1 MAKEQI
7 DEKDKIKIPE
17 ELPLLSLKNSVVF
30 PFLTTPLIVGR
41 KKSLE
46 AVRNASKEHNLI
58 VVAAQK
64 EENKE
69 EVSEEDIYSVGTVCA
84 IKQVS
89 NISENEIKCIV
100 EGISRVKIKNFTQTE
115 PYFRV
120 AVELMK
126 ETPLVEDEETRNL
139 TTTLRMQVEKFI
151 KLGIPLPTAFVVA
164 ATNISD
170 TEIQADLFASYLL
183 SDTKQKQK
191 ILEESN
197 LKKRLKKLTEFLGEE
212 LKRFEVQ
219 SQIRDKVQ
227 KEVGKTQREYYL
239 RQQLKAIKNELGEFD
254 ESVALTKEL
263 EKKLQKKKM
272 PKDVKEKVLKEIQR
286 LETIPSMSPEYSY
299 VRTYIEWMLDV
310 PWSEK
315 TKDVLDLKKAKKIL
329 DSDHYDLEKVKTHIL
344 DYLAVRKLKGETTK
358 GPILCF
364 VGPPGVGKTSLG
376 QSIAKALGRKFIRMS
391 IGGIRDEAEIR
402 GHRRT
407 YVGALPGRI
416 IQGLTQV
423 GTNNPVF
430 MLDEIDKVGMD
441 YRGDPSS
448 ALLEVLDP
456 EQNNSFRD
464 HYLEVPF
471 DLSNVMFITTANIL
485 DTIHPAL
492 RDRMEIIEIPGYS
505 SEEKVHIA
513 KNFLIPKQLKE
524 QGIEKYNIKFDDE
537 AILTII
543 EEYTREAG
551 VRNLER
557 EIANICKKIAR
568 EIVEGKKHPEVVTAD
583 TVRKFLGVPK
593 ILPSEIEDKNTVGVA
608 TGLAYTPVGG
618 DILLIE
624 STYYKGNGNLILTGK
639 LGDVMQESAKA
650 AISYIRSKAKDFGI
664 DEDLFEKSDI
674 HIHVPAGAIP
684 KDGPSAGVAI
694 TTSLVSAF
702 TGIPVLRKV
711 GMTGEITLRG
721 RVLPIGGLKEKLLAA
736 KRAGLEKVVLPEK
749 NRQDLEEV
757 PENILKGLKLEFVE
771 TIDEV
776 LKHALE
782 RSPLKSTEADEKTK
796 KPESKKP
803 VAEQP
808 VTEKTVAEQPVM
820 EQPATEQPSGFDSTI
835 SAE

>member
-1 MAKEQI
+1 MAE
-7 DEKDKIKIPE
+7 EKKHEYGEKSTRTPR

-30 PFLTTPLIVGR
+30 PFLATPLIVGR

-46 AVRNASKEHNLI
+46 AIRIASEEYKII
-58 VVAAQK
+58 VVVAQK

-69 EVSEEDIYSVGTVCA
+69 NVTREDLYDIGTVCA
-84 IKQVS
+84 IKQMA

-100 EGISRVKIKNFTQTE
+100 EGISRIKIKEYTQTE

-120 AVELMK
+120 KTENIKEMPLIEDK
-126 ETPLVEDEETRNL
+126 ETDKLS
-139 TTTLRMQVEKFI
+139 TTIKIQVEKFI
-151 KLGIPLPTAFVVA
+151 HLGIPLPTAFVVA
-164 ATNISD
+164 ATNVSKI
-170 TEIQADLFASYLL
+170 EIQADLFASYLL
-183 SDTKQKQK
+183 TNTGQKQK
-191 ILEESN
+191 ILEEN
-197 LKKRLKKLTEFLGEE
+197 DIKKRLKKLTGFLGEE
-212 LKRFEVQ
+212 LNKFEVQ

-239 RQQLKAIKNELGEFD
+239 RQQLKAIKDELGEFD
-254 ESVALTKEL
+254 ESIALTKDL
-263 EKKLQKKKM
+263 EKKLNKKKL
-272 PKDVKEKVLKEIQR
+272 PEEAKDKVKKEIQR
-286 LETIPSMSPEYSY
+286 LENIPSMSPEHSY
-299 VRTYIEWMLDV
+299 IRTYVEWMLDV

-315 TKDVLDLKKAKKIL
+315 TEDILDLKKAKKIL
-329 DSDHYDLEKVKTHIL
+329 DGDHYDLDKVKTHIL
-344 DYLAVRKLKGETTK
+344 DYLAVRKLKGKTTK

-376 QSIAKALGRKFIRMS
+376 QSIAKSLGRKFIRMS

-416 IQGLTQV
+416 IQGLNQV

-430 MLDEIDKVGMD
+430 MLDEVDKIGAD

-505 SEEKVHIA
+505 SEEKIHIG
-513 KNFLIPKQLKE
+513 KKFLIPKQLKE
-524 QGIEKYNIKFDDE
+524 QGIEKYHTKFEDDSVL
-537 AILTII
+537 AII

-568 EIVEGKKHPEVVTAD
+568 EIVEKKEHPKKINAEK
-583 TVRKFLGVPK
+583 VRKYLGVSK
-593 ILPSEIEDKNTVGVA
+593 ILPSEIEDKNRVGVA

-624 STYYKGNGNLILTGK
+624 SIYYKGSGKLILTGK

-650 AISYIRSKAKDFGI
+650 AISYIHSKAKTFGI
-664 DEDLFEKSDI
+664 KEELFDKSDI
-674 HIHVPAGAIP
+674 HLHVPAGAIP
-684 KDGPSAGVAI
+684 KDGPSAGVSI
-694 TTSLVSAF
+694 TSSLVSAF
-702 TGIPVLRKV
+702 TGIPVLRDV
-711 GMTGEITLRG
+711 GMTGEITLRA
-721 RVLPIGGLKEKLLAA
+721 RVLPVGGLKEKLLAA
-736 KRAGLEKVVLPEK
+736 KRAGLKKVVLPEK
-749 NRQDLEEV
+749 NKKDLEEIPV
-757 PENILKGLKLEFVE
+757 NILKGLKLEFVE
-771 TIDEV
+771 NIDDV
-776 LKHALE
+776 IKHTLE
-782 RSPLKSTEADEKTK
+782 RYPFKEKKS
-796 KPESKKP
+796 
-803 VAEQP
+803 
-808 VTEKTVAEQPVM
+808 
-820 EQPATEQPSGFDSTI
+820 
-835 SAE
+835 

>member
-1 MAKEQI
+1 MAEEKRFSKNKE
-7 DEKDKIKIPE
+7 KIKIPE

-30 PFLTTPLIVGR
+30 PFLATPLVVGR

-46 AVRNASKEHNLI
+46 AVKSASREHNI
-58 VVAAQK
+58 MVVVAQK

-69 EVSEEDIYSVGTVCA
+69 QVEKDDLYDVGTACA
-84 IKQVS
+84 IKQVA
-89 NISENEIKCIV
+89 NISESETKCIV
-100 EGISRVKIKNFTQTE
+100 EGISRVKIKYFTQTE

-120 AVELMK
+120 ATEAL
-126 ETPLVEDEETRNL
+126 EEIPLIEDEETEKLN
-139 TTTLRMQVEKFI
+139 TTVRMQVEKFI
-151 KLGIPLPTAFVVA
+151 QLGIPLPTAFVVA
-164 ATNISD
+164 ATNISKP
-170 TEIQADLFASYLL
+170 EIQTDLFASYLL
-183 SDTKQKQK
+183 SSTKQKQK
-191 ILEESN
+191 ILEENN
-197 LKKRLKKLTEFLGEE
+197 LKIRLKKLTEYLGEE

-239 RQQLKAIKNELGEFD
+239 RQQLKTIKNELGEFD
-254 ESVALTKEL
+254 ESMALTKEL

-272 PKDVKEKVLKEIQR
+272 PKEANDKVLKEIER
-286 LETIPSMSPEYSY
+286 LESIPSMSPEHSY
-299 VRTYIEWMLDV
+299 VRTYVELMLDV

-315 TKDVLDLKKAKKIL
+315 TKDVLNLKKAKKIL
-329 DSDHYDLEKVKTHIL
+329 DGDHYDLEKVKTHIL
-344 DYLAVRKLKGETTK
+344 DYLAVRKLKGKATK

-376 QSIAKALGRKFIRMS
+376 QSIAKSLGRKFIRMS

-430 MLDEIDKVGMD
+430 MLDEIDKVGTD

-471 DLSNVMFITTANIL
+471 DLSNTMFITTANIL

-492 RDRMEIIEIPGYS
+492 RDRMETIEIPGYS
-505 SEEKVHIA
+505 SEEKIHIA
-513 KNFLIPKQLKE
+513 EKFLIPKQLKE
-524 QGIEKYNIKFDDE
+524 QGIEKYNVKFTGE
-537 AILTII
+537 AISLII

-568 EIVEGKKHPEVVTAD
+568 EIVEGKRYPRNITTEK
-583 TVRKFLGVPK
+583 VRDFLGVSK
-593 ILPSEIEDKNTVGVA
+593 IFPSEIEDKNIVGVA

-624 STYYKGNGNLILTGK
+624 STYYRGSGELILTGK

-650 AISYIRSKAKDFGI
+650 AISYIHSRAKAFGI
-664 DEDLFEKSDI
+664 ADGLFSKSDI
-674 HIHVPAGAIP
+674 HVHVPAGAVP

-694 TTSLVSAF
+694 TSSLVSAF
-702 TGIPVLRKV
+702 TGIPVIRDV

-736 KRAGLEKVVLPEK
+736 KRAGLKKVVLPEK
-749 NRQDLEEV
+749 NRKDLEEV
-757 PENILKGLKLEFVE
+757 PKGILKGLKLEFVE
-771 TIDEV
+771 NIDDV
-776 LKHALE
+776 IKHTLE
-782 RSPLKSTEADEKTK
+782 RYPSKVCTPGDKGVKISDEELKIRQSPRFT
-796 KPESKKP
+796 P
-803 VAEQP
+803 
-808 VTEKTVAEQPVM
+808 
-820 EQPATEQPSGFDSTI
+820 TI
-835 SAE
+835 Q

>member
-1 MAKEQI
+1 MAEEKRLGKNKE
-7 DEKDKIKIPE
+7 KIKIPE
-17 ELPLLSLKNSVVF
+17 ELPLLSLKNSVIF
-30 PFLTTPLIVGR
+30 PFLATPLVVGR

-46 AVRNASKEHNLI
+46 AVKSASREHKII
-58 VVAAQK
+58 VVVAQK

-69 EVSEEDIYSVGTVCA
+69 QVEKDDLYDIGTACA
-84 IKQVS
+84 IKQVA
-89 NISENEIKCIV
+89 NISENETKCIV
-100 EGISRVKIKNFTQTE
+100 EGISRVKIKYFTQTE

-120 AVELMK
+120 VTEVL
-126 ETPLVEDEETRNL
+126 EEIPLIEDEETENL
-139 TTTLRMQVEKFI
+139 NTTVRMQVEKFI
-151 KLGIPLPTAFVVA
+151 QLGIPLPTAFVVA
-164 ATNISD
+164 ATNISKPEVQ
-170 TEIQADLFASYLL
+170 TDLFASYLL
-183 SDTKQKQK
+183 SSTKQKQK
-191 ILEESN
+191 ILEENN
-197 LKKRLKKLTEFLGEE
+197 LKIRLKKLTEYLGEE

-254 ESVALTKEL
+254 ESISLTREL

-272 PKDVKEKVLKEIQR
+272 PKEANDKVLKEIER
-286 LETIPSMSPEYSY
+286 LEDIPSMSPEHSY
-299 VRTYIEWMLDV
+299 VRTYVELMLDV

-315 TKDVLDLKKAKKIL
+315 TKDVVDLKKAKKIL
-329 DSDHYDLEKVKTHIL
+329 DGDHYDLEKVKTHIL
-344 DYLAVRKLKGETTK
+344 DYLAVRKLKGKSTK

-376 QSIAKALGRKFIRMS
+376 QSIAKSLGRKFIRMS

-430 MLDEIDKVGMD
+430 MLDEVDKVGMD

-456 EQNNSFRD
+456 DQNNSFRD

-471 DLSNVMFITTANIL
+471 DLSNTMFITTANIL

-492 RDRMEIIEIPGYS
+492 RDRMETIEIPGYS
-505 SEEKVHIA
+505 SEEKIHIA
-513 KNFLIPKQLKE
+513 EKFLVPKQLKE
-524 QGIEKYNIKFDDE
+524 QGIEKYNVKFTGE
-537 AILTII
+537 AISLII

-568 EIVEGKKHPEVVTAD
+568 EIVEGKRYPRNITTKK
-583 TVRKFLGVPK
+583 VRNYLGVSK
-593 ILPSEIEDKNTVGVA
+593 VLPSEIEDKNRVGVA

-624 STYYKGNGNLILTGK
+624 STYYGGSGVLILTGK

-650 AISYIRSKAKDFGI
+650 AISYIHSRAKDFGI
-664 DEDLFEKSDI
+664 EDKLFSKSDI
-674 HIHVPAGAIP
+674 HIHVPAGAVP

-694 TTSLVSAF
+694 TSSLVSAF
-702 TGIPVLRKV
+702 TGIPVIRDV

-736 KRAGLEKVVLPEK
+736 KRAGLKKVVLPEK
-749 NRQDLEEV
+749 NRKDLDDV
-757 PENILKGLKLEFVE
+757 PKSILKGLKLEFVE
-771 TIDEV
+771 NIDDV
-776 LKHALE
+776 IKHTLE
-782 RSPLKSTEADEKTK
+782 RYPSKLESPDDKIVKA
-796 KPESKKP
+796 P
-803 VAEQP
+803 VEEPKIRQSQRFTP
-808 VTEKTVAEQPVM
+808 
-820 EQPATEQPSGFDSTI
+820 TI
-835 SAE
+835 Q

>member
-1 MAKEQI
+1 MAEEKRLGKNKE
-7 DEKDKIKIPE
+7 KIKIPE
-17 ELPLLSLKNSVVF
+17 ELPLLSLKNSVIF
-30 PFLTTPLIVGR
+30 PFLATPLVVGR

-46 AVRNASKEHNLI
+46 AVKSASREHKII
-58 VVAAQK
+58 VVVAQK

-69 EVSEEDIYSVGTVCA
+69 QVEKDDLYDVGTACA
-84 IKQVS
+84 IKQVA
-89 NISENEIKCIV
+89 NISENETKCIV
-100 EGISRVKIKNFTQTE
+100 EGISRVKIKYFTQTE

-120 AVELMK
+120 ATEVLE
-126 ETPLVEDEETRNL
+126 EIPLIEDEETENL
-139 TTTLRMQVEKFI
+139 NTTVRMQVEKFI
-151 KLGIPLPTAFVVA
+151 QLGIPLPTAFVVA
-164 ATNISD
+164 ATNISRPD
-170 TEIQADLFASYLL
+170 VQTDLFASYLL
-183 SDTKQKQK
+183 SSTKQKQK
-191 ILEESN
+191 ILEENN
-197 LKKRLKKLTEFLGEE
+197 LKIRLKKLTEYLGEE

-219 SQIRDKVQ
+219 SQIRDKVH

-254 ESVALTKEL
+254 ESIALTREL

-272 PKDVKEKVLKEIQR
+272 PKEANDKVLKEIER
-286 LETIPSMSPEYSY
+286 LEDIPSMSPEHSY
-299 VRTYIEWMLDV
+299 VRTYVELMLDV

-315 TKDVLDLKKAKKIL
+315 TKDVMDLKKAKKIL
-329 DSDHYDLEKVKTHIL
+329 DGDHYDLEKVKTHIL
-344 DYLAVRKLKGETTK
+344 DYLAVRKLKGKSTK

-376 QSIAKALGRKFIRMS
+376 QSIAKSLGRKFIRMS

-430 MLDEIDKVGMD
+430 MLDEVDKVGMD

-456 EQNNSFRD
+456 DQNNSFRD

-471 DLSNVMFITTANIL
+471 DLSNTMFITTANIL

-492 RDRMEIIEIPGYS
+492 RDRMETIEIPGYS
-505 SEEKVHIA
+505 SEEKIHIA
-513 KNFLIPKQLKE
+513 EKFLIPKQLKE
-524 QGIEKYNIKFDDE
+524 QGIEKYNVKFTGE
-537 AILTII
+537 AISLII

-568 EIVEGKKHPEVVTAD
+568 EIVEGKRYPRNITTKK
-583 TVRKFLGVPK
+583 VRNYLGVSK
-593 ILPSEIEDKNTVGVA
+593 VLPSEIEDKNRVGVA

-624 STYYKGNGNLILTGK
+624 STYYGGSGVLILTGK

-650 AISYIRSKAKDFGI
+650 AISYIHSRAKDFGI
-664 DEDLFEKSDI
+664 EDNLFSKSDI
-674 HIHVPAGAIP
+674 HIHVPAGAVP

-694 TTSLVSAF
+694 TSSLVSAF
-702 TGIPVLRKV
+702 TGIPVIRDV

-736 KRAGLEKVVLPEK
+736 KRAGLKKVVLPEK
-749 NRQDLEEV
+749 NRKDLDDV
-757 PENILKGLKLEFVE
+757 PKSILKGLKLEFVE
-771 TIDEV
+771 NIDDV
-776 LKHALE
+776 IKHTLE
-782 RSPLKSTEADEKTK
+782 RYPSKLESPDDKGVKA
-796 KPESKKP
+796 P
-803 VAEQP
+803 VEEPKIRQSQRFTP
-808 VTEKTVAEQPVM
+808 
-820 EQPATEQPSGFDSTI
+820 TI
-835 SAE
+835 Q

>member
-1 MAKEQI
+1 MAE
-7 DEKDKIKIPE
+7 EKKFDKNIEKINIPK

-30 PFLTTPLIVGR
+30 PFLATPLIVGR

-46 AVRNASKEHNLI
+46 AVKAASKEHKII
-58 VVAAQK
+58 VVVAQK

-69 EVSEEDIYSVGTVCA
+69 QVNKDDLYDIGTACA

-89 NISENEIKCIV
+89 NVAENETKCIV
-100 EGISRVKIKNFTQTE
+100 EGITRVKIKYFTQTE
-115 PYFRV
+115 PYFKV
-120 AVELMK
+120 VTGVLK
-126 ETPLVEDEETRNL
+126 DIPYTEDEETEKLN
-139 TTTLRMQVEKFI
+139 TTIRMQVEKFI
-151 KLGIPLPTAFVVA
+151 QLGIPLPTAFVVA
-164 ATNISD
+164 ATNVSRP
-170 TEIQADLFASYLL
+170 EIQSDLFASYLL
-183 SDTKQKQK
+183 SSTRQKQK
-191 ILEESN
+191 ILEESD
-197 LKKRLKKLTEFLGEE
+197 LRLRLKKLTKYLGEE
-212 LKRFEVQ
+212 LKKFEVQ

-239 RQQLKAIKNELGEFD
+239 RQQLKAIKNELGESD
-254 ESVALTKEL
+254 ESIALTKEL
-263 EKKLQKKKM
+263 ERKIQKKKM
-272 PKDVKEKVLKEIQR
+272 PKEAKEKVEKEIKR
-286 LETIPSMSPEYSY
+286 LESIPSMSPEHSY
-299 VRTYIEWMLDV
+299 VRTYVEWMLDV

-329 DSDHYDLEKVKTHIL
+329 DGDHYDLDKVKIHIL
-344 DYLAVRKLKGETTK
+344 DYLAVRKLKGKTTK

-376 QSIAKALGRKFIRMS
+376 QSIAKSLGRKFIRMS

-430 MLDEIDKVGMD
+430 MLDEVDKVGMD

-492 RDRMEIIEIPGYS
+492 RDRMEVIEIPGYS
-505 SEEKVHIA
+505 SEEKIHIA
-513 KNFLIPKQLKE
+513 EKFLIPKQLKE
-524 QGIEKYNIKFDDE
+524 QGVEKYNIKFEKD
-537 AILTII
+537 AISLII
-543 EEYTREAG
+543 EQYTREAG

-557 EIANICKKIAR
+557 EISNICKKIAR
-568 EIVEGKKHPEVVTAD
+568 EIVEKKKFSRNVTTAK
-583 TVRKFLGVPK
+583 VRDYLGISK
-593 ILPSEIEDKNTVGVA
+593 ILPSEIEDKNKIGVA

-624 STYYKGNGNLILTGK
+624 STYYKGSGELILTGK

-650 AISYIRSKAKDFGI
+650 AISYIHSRAKEFGI
-664 DEDLFEKSDI
+664 PEKLFYKSDI
-674 HIHVPAGAIP
+674 HIHVPAGAVP

-694 TTSLVSAF
+694 TSSLVSAF
-702 TGIPVLRKV
+702 TRIPVIRNV

-736 KRAGLEKVVLPEK
+736 KRAGLKKVVLPEK
-749 NRQDLEEV
+749 NKKDLDEV
-757 PENILKGLKLEFVE
+757 PENIVKGLKLVFAENIDDVIKHTLEKYPTKIGGEGKKSAVTSGKELKVSE
-771 TIDEV
+771 TQRI
-776 LKHALE
+776 
-782 RSPLKSTEADEKTK
+782 RP
-796 KPESKKP
+796 
-803 VAEQP
+803 
-808 VTEKTVAEQPVM
+808 
-820 EQPATEQPSGFDSTI
+820 TI
-835 SAE
+835 Q

>member
-1 MAKEQI
+1 MAE
-7 DEKDKIKIPE
+7 EKKFDQNMDKVSIPK

-30 PFLTTPLIVGR
+30 PFLATPLIVGR

-46 AVRNASKEHNLI
+46 AVKTASKEHKII
-58 VVAAQK
+58 VVVAQK

-69 EVSEEDIYSVGTVCA
+69 QVNKDDLYDIGTACA

-89 NISENEIKCIV
+89 NVSENEIKCIV
-100 EGISRVKIKNFTQTE
+100 EGITRVKIKYFTQTE
-115 PYFRV
+115 PYFKV
-120 AVELMK
+120 VTEVLK
-126 ETPLVEDEETRNL
+126 DIPYTEDEETENL
-139 TTTLRMQVEKFI
+139 NTTIRMQVEKFI
-151 KLGIPLPTAFVVA
+151 QLGIPLPTAFVVA
-164 ATNISD
+164 ATNV
-170 TEIQADLFASYLL
+170 TRPEIQSDLFASYLL
-183 SDTKQKQK
+183 SSTKQKQK

-197 LKKRLKKLTEFLGEE
+197 LRSRLKKLTKYLGEE
-212 LKRFEVQ
+212 LKKFEVQ

-239 RQQLKAIKNELGEFD
+239 RQQLKAIKNELGESD
-254 ESVALTKEL
+254 ESIALSKEL
-263 EKKLQKKKM
+263 EKKIQKKKM
-272 PKDVKEKVLKEIQR
+272 PKEAKEKVEKEIKR
-286 LETIPSMSPEYSY
+286 LESIPSMSPEHSY
-299 VRTYIEWMLDV
+299 VRTYVEWMLDV

-315 TKDVLDLKKAKKIL
+315 TKDVLDLKKAKNIL
-329 DSDHYDLEKVKTHIL
+329 DGDHYDLDKVKIHIL
-344 DYLAVRKLKGETTK
+344 DYLAVRKLKGKTTK

-376 QSIAKALGRKFIRMS
+376 QSIAKSLGRKFIRMS

-430 MLDEIDKVGMD
+430 MLDEVDKVGMD

-492 RDRMEIIEIPGYS
+492 RDRMEVIEIPGYS
-505 SEEKVHIA
+505 SEEKIHIA
-513 KNFLIPKQLKE
+513 EKFLIPKQLKE
-524 QGIEKYNIKFDDE
+524 QGVEKYNIKFEKD
-537 AILTII
+537 AISLII
-543 EEYTREAG
+543 EQYTREAG

-557 EIANICKKIAR
+557 EISNICKKIAR
-568 EIVEGKKHPEVVTAD
+568 EIVEKKKFSRNVT
-583 TVRKFLGVPK
+583 TVKVRDYLGISK
-593 ILPSEIEDKNTVGVA
+593 ILPSEIEDKNKIGVA

-624 STYYKGNGNLILTGK
+624 STYYKGSGELILTGK

-650 AISYIRSKAKDFGI
+650 AISYIHSRAKEFGI
-664 DEDLFEKSDI
+664 PEKLFDKSDI
-674 HIHVPAGAIP
+674 HIHVPAGAVP

-694 TTSLVSAF
+694 TSSLVSAF
-702 TGIPVLRKV
+702 TRIPVIRNV

-736 KRAGLEKVVLPEK
+736 KRAGLKKVVLPEK
-749 NRQDLEEV
+749 NKKDLDEV
-757 PENILKGLKLEFVE
+757 PENIIKGLKLVFAEN
-771 TIDEV
+771 IDDV
-776 LKHALE
+776 IKHTLE
-782 RSPLKSTEADEKTK
+782 KYPTKISDTGKNGTLKSDKELHVSET
-796 KPESKKP
+796 
-803 VAEQP
+803 QRIR
-808 VTEKTVAEQPVM
+808 
-820 EQPATEQPSGFDSTI
+820 PAVQ
-835 SAE
+835 

>member
-1 MAKEQI
+1 MAEEKRLGKNKE
-7 DEKDKIKIPE
+7 KIKIPE
-17 ELPLLSLKNSVVF
+17 ELPLLSLKNSVIF
-30 PFLTTPLIVGR
+30 PFLATPLVVGR

-46 AVRNASKEHNLI
+46 AVKSASREHKII
-58 VVAAQK
+58 VVVAQK

-69 EVSEEDIYSVGTVCA
+69 QVEKDDLYDVGTACA
-84 IKQVS
+84 IKQVA
-89 NISENEIKCIV
+89 NISENETKCIV
-100 EGISRVKIKNFTQTE
+100 EGISRVKIKYFTQTE

-120 AVELMK
+120 ATEVLE
-126 ETPLVEDEETRNL
+126 EIPLIEDEETENL
-139 TTTLRMQVEKFI
+139 NTTVRMQVEKFI
-151 KLGIPLPTAFVVA
+151 QLGIPLPTAFVVA
-164 ATNISD
+164 ATNISKPEVQ
-170 TEIQADLFASYLL
+170 TDLFASYLL
-183 SDTKQKQK
+183 SSTKQKQK
-191 ILEESN
+191 ILEENN
-197 LKKRLKKLTEFLGEE
+197 LKIRLKKLTEYLGEE

-219 SQIRDKVQ
+219 SQIRDKVH

-254 ESVALTKEL
+254 ESIALTREL

-272 PKDVKEKVLKEIQR
+272 PKEANDKVLKEIER
-286 LETIPSMSPEYSY
+286 LEDIPSMSPEHSY
-299 VRTYIEWMLDV
+299 VRTYVELMLDV

-315 TKDVLDLKKAKKIL
+315 TKDVMDLKKAKKIL
-329 DSDHYDLEKVKTHIL
+329 DGDHYDLEKVKTHIL
-344 DYLAVRKLKGETTK
+344 DYLAVRKLKGKSTK

-376 QSIAKALGRKFIRMS
+376 QSIAKSLGRKFIRMS

-430 MLDEIDKVGMD
+430 MLDEVDKVGMD

-456 EQNNSFRD
+456 DQNNSFRD

-471 DLSNVMFITTANIL
+471 DLSNTMFITTANIL

-492 RDRMEIIEIPGYS
+492 RDRMETIEIPGYS
-505 SEEKVHIA
+505 SEEKIHIA
-513 KNFLIPKQLKE
+513 EKFLIPKQLKE
-524 QGIEKYNIKFDDE
+524 QGIEKYNVKFTGE
-537 AILTII
+537 AISLII

-568 EIVEGKKHPEVVTAD
+568 EIVEGKRYPRNITTKK
-583 TVRKFLGVPK
+583 VRNYLGVSK
-593 ILPSEIEDKNTVGVA
+593 VLPSEIEDKNRVGVA

-624 STYYKGNGNLILTGK
+624 STYYGGSGVLILTGK

-650 AISYIRSKAKDFGI
+650 AISYIHSRAKDFGI
-664 DEDLFEKSDI
+664 EDKLFSKSDI
-674 HIHVPAGAIP
+674 HIHVPAGAVP

-694 TTSLVSAF
+694 TSSLVSAF
-702 TGIPVLRKV
+702 TGIPVIRDV

-736 KRAGLEKVVLPEK
+736 KRAGLKKVVLPEK
-749 NRQDLEEV
+749 NRKDLDEV
-757 PENILKGLKLEFVE
+757 PKSILKGLKLEFVE
-771 TIDEV
+771 NIDDV
-776 LKHALE
+776 IKHTLE
-782 RSPLKSTEADEKTK
+782 RYPSKLESPDDKSVKA
-796 KPESKKP
+796 P
-803 VAEQP
+803 VEEPKIRQSQRFTP
-808 VTEKTVAEQPVM
+808 
-820 EQPATEQPSGFDSTI
+820 TI
-835 SAE
+835 Q

>member
-1 MAKEQI
+1 MAEEKRLGKNKE
-7 DEKDKIKIPE
+7 KIKIPE
-17 ELPLLSLKNSVVF
+17 ELPLLSLKNSVIF
-30 PFLTTPLIVGR
+30 PFLATPLVVGR

-46 AVRNASKEHNLI
+46 AVKSASREHKII
-58 VVAAQK
+58 VVVAQK

-69 EVSEEDIYSVGTVCA
+69 QVEKDDLYDVGTACA
-84 IKQVS
+84 IKQVA
-89 NISENEIKCIV
+89 NISESETKCIV
-100 EGISRVKIKNFTQTE
+100 EGISRVKIKYFTQTE

-120 AVELMK
+120 VTEVL
-126 ETPLVEDEETRNL
+126 EEIPLIEDEETENL
-139 TTTLRMQVEKFI
+139 NITVRMQVEKFI
-151 KLGIPLPTAFVVA
+151 QLGIPLPTAFVVA
-164 ATNISD
+164 ATNISKPEVQ
-170 TEIQADLFASYLL
+170 TDLFASYLL
-183 SDTKQKQK
+183 SSTKQKQK
-191 ILEESN
+191 ILEENN
-197 LKKRLKKLTEFLGEE
+197 LKIRLKKLTEYLGEE

-219 SQIRDKVQ
+219 SQIRDKVH

-254 ESVALTKEL
+254 ESIALTREL

-272 PKDVKEKVLKEIQR
+272 PKEVNDKVLKEIER
-286 LETIPSMSPEYSY
+286 LEDIPSMSPEHSY
-299 VRTYIEWMLDV
+299 VRTYVELMLDV

-315 TKDVLDLKKAKKIL
+315 TNDVMDLKKAKKIL
-329 DSDHYDLEKVKTHIL
+329 DGDHYDLEKVKTHIL
-344 DYLAVRKLKGETTK
+344 DYLAVRKLKGKSTK

-376 QSIAKALGRKFIRMS
+376 QSIAKSLGRKFIRMS

-430 MLDEIDKVGMD
+430 MLDEVDKVGMD

-456 EQNNSFRD
+456 DQNNSFRD

-471 DLSNVMFITTANIL
+471 DLSNTMFITTANIL

-492 RDRMEIIEIPGYS
+492 RDRMETIEIPGYS
-505 SEEKVHIA
+505 SEEKIHIA
-513 KNFLIPKQLKE
+513 EKFLVPKQLKE
-524 QGIEKYNIKFDDE
+524 QGIEKYNVKFTGE
-537 AILTII
+537 AISLII

-568 EIVEGKKHPEVVTAD
+568 EIVEGKRYPRNITTKK
-583 TVRKFLGVPK
+583 VRNYLGVSK
-593 ILPSEIEDKNTVGVA
+593 VLPSEIEDKNRVGVA

-624 STYYKGNGNLILTGK
+624 STYYGGSGVLILTGK

-650 AISYIRSKAKDFGI
+650 AISYIHSRAKDFGI
-664 DEDLFEKSDI
+664 EDKLFSKSDI
-674 HIHVPAGAIP
+674 HIHVPAGAVP

-694 TTSLVSAF
+694 TSSLVSAF
-702 TGIPVLRKV
+702 TGIPVIRDV

-736 KRAGLEKVVLPEK
+736 KRAGLKKVVLPEK
-749 NRQDLEEV
+749 NRKDLDDV
-757 PENILKGLKLEFVE
+757 PKSILKGLKLEFVE
-771 TIDEV
+771 NIDDV
-776 LKHALE
+776 IKHTLE
-782 RSPLKSTEADEKTK
+782 RYPSKLESPDDKGVKAFVEEPKIRQSQRFT
-796 KPESKKP
+796 P
-803 VAEQP
+803 
-808 VTEKTVAEQPVM
+808 
-820 EQPATEQPSGFDSTI
+820 TI
-835 SAE
+835 Q

>member
-1 MAKEQI
+1 MAEEKRLGKNKE
-7 DEKDKIKIPE
+7 KIKIPE
-17 ELPLLSLKNSVVF
+17 ELPLLSLKNSVIF
-30 PFLTTPLIVGR
+30 PFLATPLVVGR

-46 AVRNASKEHNLI
+46 AVKSASREHKII
-58 VVAAQK
+58 VVVAQK

-69 EVSEEDIYSVGTVCA
+69 QVEKDDLYDVGTACA
-84 IKQVS
+84 IKQVA
-89 NISENEIKCIV
+89 NISENETKCIV
-100 EGISRVKIKNFTQTE
+100 EGISRVKIKYFTQTE

-120 AVELMK
+120 ATEVLE
-126 ETPLVEDEETRNL
+126 EIPLIEDEETENL
-139 TTTLRMQVEKFI
+139 NTTVRMQVEKFI
-151 KLGIPLPTAFVVA
+151 QLGIPLPTAFVVA
-164 ATNISD
+164 ATNISKPEVQ
-170 TEIQADLFASYLL
+170 TDLFASYLL
-183 SDTKQKQK
+183 SSTKQKQK
-191 ILEESN
+191 ILEENN
-197 LKKRLKKLTEFLGEE
+197 LKIRLKKLTEYLGEE

-219 SQIRDKVQ
+219 SQIRDKVH

-254 ESVALTKEL
+254 ESIALTREL

-272 PKDVKEKVLKEIQR
+272 PKEANDKVLKEIER
-286 LETIPSMSPEYSY
+286 LEDIPSMSPEHSY
-299 VRTYIEWMLDV
+299 VRTYVELMLDV

-315 TKDVLDLKKAKKIL
+315 TKDVMDLKKSKKIL
-329 DSDHYDLEKVKTHIL
+329 DGDHYDLEKVKTHIL
-344 DYLAVRKLKGETTK
+344 DYLAVRKLKGKSTK

-376 QSIAKALGRKFIRMS
+376 QSIAKSLGRKFIRMS

-430 MLDEIDKVGMD
+430 MLDEVDKIGMD

-456 EQNNSFRD
+456 DQNNSFRD

-471 DLSNVMFITTANIL
+471 DLSNTMFITTANIL

-492 RDRMEIIEIPGYS
+492 RDRMETIEIPGYS
-505 SEEKVHIA
+505 SEEKIHIA
-513 KNFLIPKQLKE
+513 EKFLIPKQLKE
-524 QGIEKYNIKFDDE
+524 QGIEKYNVKFTGE
-537 AILTII
+537 AISLII

-568 EIVEGKKHPEVVTAD
+568 EIVEGKRYPRNITTKK
-583 TVRKFLGVPK
+583 VRNYLGVSK
-593 ILPSEIEDKNTVGVA
+593 VLPSEIEDKNRVGVA

-624 STYYKGNGNLILTGK
+624 STYYGGSGVLILTGK

-650 AISYIRSKAKDFGI
+650 AISYIHSRAKDFGI
-664 DEDLFEKSDI
+664 EDKLFSKSDI
-674 HIHVPAGAIP
+674 HIHVPAGAVP

-694 TTSLVSAF
+694 TSSLVSAF
-702 TGIPVLRKV
+702 TGIPVIRDV

-736 KRAGLEKVVLPEK
+736 KRAGLKKVVLPEK
-749 NRQDLEEV
+749 NRKDLDEV
-757 PENILKGLKLEFVE
+757 PKSILKGLKLEFVE
-771 TIDEV
+771 NIDDV
-776 LKHALE
+776 IKHTLE
-782 RSPLKSTEADEKTK
+782 RYPSKLESPDDKSVKA
-796 KPESKKP
+796 P
-803 VAEQP
+803 VEEPKIRQSQRFTP
-808 VTEKTVAEQPVM
+808 
-820 EQPATEQPSGFDSTI
+820 TI
-835 SAE
+835 Q

>member
-1 MAKEQI
+1 MAE
-7 DEKDKIKIPE
+7 EKKFDVNIEKISIPK

-30 PFLTTPLIVGR
+30 PFLATPLIVGR

-46 AVRNASKEHNLI
+46 AVNTASKEHKII
-58 VVAAQK
+58 VVVAQK

-69 EVSEEDIYSVGTVCA
+69 QVDKDDLYDIGTACA

-89 NISENEIKCIV
+89 DVSENEIKCIV
-100 EGISRVKIKNFTQTE
+100 EGITRVKIQYFTKTE

-120 AVELMK
+120 VTEVL
-126 ETPLVEDEETRNL
+126 EDIPYTDDEETENL
-139 TTTLRMQVEKFI
+139 NTTIRMQVEKFI
-151 KLGIPLPTAFVVA
+151 QLGIPLPTAFVVA
-164 ATNISD
+164 ATNISKP
-170 TEIQADLFASYLL
+170 EIQTDLFASYLL
-183 SDTKQKQK
+183 SSTKQKQK

-197 LKKRLKKLTEFLGEE
+197 LKTRLNKLTTYLSEE
-212 LKRFEVQ
+212 LKKFEVQ

-239 RQQLKAIKNELGEFD
+239 RQQLKAIKNELCEFD
-254 ESVALTKEL
+254 ESIALTKEL
-263 EKKLQKKKM
+263 EKKLQKKNI
-272 PKDVKEKVLKEIQR
+272 PKGAKEKVLKEIER
-286 LETIPSMSPEYSY
+286 LESIPSMSPEHSY
-299 VRTYIEWMLDV
+299 VRTYVEWMLDV

-315 TKDVLDLKKAKKIL
+315 TKDVLDLKKAKMIL
-329 DSDHYDLEKVKTHIL
+329 DGDHYDLDKVKTHIL
-344 DYLAVRKLKGETTK
+344 DYLAVRKLKGKTTK

-376 QSIAKALGRKFIRMS
+376 QSIAKSLGRKFIRMS

-430 MLDEIDKVGMD
+430 MLDEVDKVGMD

-492 RDRMEIIEIPGYS
+492 KDRMEVIEIPGYS
-505 SEEKVHIA
+505 SEEKIHIA
-513 KNFLIPKQLKE
+513 EKFLIPKQLKE
-524 QGIEKYNIKFDDE
+524 QGVEKYNIKFDRD
-537 AILTII
+537 AIFLII

-557 EIANICKKIAR
+557 EISNICKKIAR
-568 EIVEGKKHPEVVTAD
+568 EIVEKKKYSKNVTTAK
-583 TVRKFLGVPK
+583 VRDYLGISKV
-593 ILPSEIEDKNTVGVA
+593 LPSEIEDKNKIGVA

-624 STYYKGNGNLILTGK
+624 STYYKGSGNLILTGK

-650 AISYIRSKAKDFGI
+650 AISYIHSKAKEFGI
-664 DEDLFEKSDI
+664 SDKLFDKSDI
-674 HIHVPAGAIP
+674 HIHVPAGAVS

-694 TTSLVSAF
+694 TSSLVSAF
-702 TGIPVLRKV
+702 TGIPVIRNV

-721 RVLPIGGLKEKLLAA
+721 RILPIGGLKEKLLAA
-736 KRAGLEKVVLPEK
+736 KRAGLKKVVLPEK
-749 NRQDLEEV
+749 NKKDLDEV
-757 PENILKGLKLEFVE
+757 PDNIVKGLKLEFVE
-771 TIDEV
+771 NIDDMIR
-776 LKHALE
+776 HTLE
-782 RSPLKSTEADEKTK
+782 RYPAKKGSPDKKSTK
-796 KPESKKP
+796 KPEKELKIRETQRFSP
-803 VAEQP
+803 
-808 VTEKTVAEQPVM
+808 
-820 EQPATEQPSGFDSTI
+820 TI
-835 SAE
+835 Q

>member
-1 MAKEQI
+1 MAE
-7 DEKDKIKIPE
+7 EKKFDKNIEKINIPK

-30 PFLTTPLIVGR
+30 PFLATPLIVGR

-46 AVRNASKEHNLI
+46 AVKTASKEHKII
-58 VVAAQK
+58 VVVAQK

-69 EVSEEDIYSVGTVCA
+69 QVNKDDLYDIGTACA

-89 NISENEIKCIV
+89 DVSENEIKCIV
-100 EGISRVKIKNFTQTE
+100 EGITRVKIKYFTQTE
-115 PYFRV
+115 PYFKV
-120 AVELMK
+120 VTEVL
-126 ETPLVEDEETRNL
+126 EDIPYIDDEETENL
-139 TTTLRMQVEKFI
+139 NTTIRMQVEKFI
-151 KLGIPLPTAFVVA
+151 QLGIPLPTAFVVA
-164 ATNISD
+164 ATNVSRP
-170 TEIQADLFASYLL
+170 EIQSDLFASYLL
-183 SDTKQKQK
+183 SSTKQKQK

-197 LKKRLKKLTEFLGEE
+197 LRLRLKKLTKYLGEE
-212 LKRFEVQ
+212 LKKFEVQ

-239 RQQLKAIKNELGEFD
+239 RQQLKAIKNELGESD
-254 ESVALTKEL
+254 ESIALTKEL
-263 EKKLQKKKM
+263 EKKLQKKKL
-272 PKDVKEKVLKEIQR
+272 PKEAKEKVQKEIER
-286 LETIPSMSPEYSY
+286 LESIPSMSPEHSY
-299 VRTYIEWMLDV
+299 VRTYVEWMLDV

-329 DSDHYDLEKVKTHIL
+329 DGDHYDLDKVKTHIL
-344 DYLAVRKLKGETTK
+344 DYLAVRKLKGKTTK

-376 QSIAKALGRKFIRMS
+376 QSIAKSLGRKFIRMS

-430 MLDEIDKVGMD
+430 MLDEVDKVGMD

-492 RDRMEIIEIPGYS
+492 KDRMEVIEIPGYS
-505 SEEKVHIA
+505 SEEKIHIA
-513 KNFLIPKQLKE
+513 EKFLIPKQLKE
-524 QGIEKYNIKFDDE
+524 QGVEKYNINFEKD
-537 AILTII
+537 AISLII
-543 EEYTREAG
+543 EQYTREAG

-557 EIANICKKIAR
+557 EISNICKKTAR
-568 EIVEGKKHPEVVTAD
+568 EIVEKKKFSRNITAVK
-583 TVRKFLGVPK
+583 VRDYLGISK
-593 ILPSEIEDKNTVGVA
+593 ILPSEIEDKNKIGVA

-624 STYYKGNGNLILTGK
+624 STYYKGNGDLILTGK

-650 AISYIRSKAKDFGI
+650 AISYIHSRAKDFGI
-664 DEDLFEKSDI
+664 SEKVFNKSDI
-674 HIHVPAGAIP
+674 HIHVPAGAVP

-694 TTSLVSAF
+694 TSSLVSAF
-702 TGIPVLRKV
+702 TRIPVIRNV

-721 RVLPIGGLKEKLLAA
+721 RILPIGGLKEKLLAA
-736 KRAGLEKVVLPEK
+736 KRAGLKKVVLPEK
-749 NRQDLEEV
+749 NKKDLDEV
-757 PENILKGLKLEFVE
+757 PDNIIKGLKLEFAE
-771 TIDEV
+771 NIDDV
-776 LKHALE
+776 LKHTLE
-782 RSPLKSTEADEKTK
+782 KYPTKTGRRDKTSTKISDKELKVSETQRISP
-796 KPESKKP
+796 
-803 VAEQP
+803 
-808 VTEKTVAEQPVM
+808 
-820 EQPATEQPSGFDSTI
+820 TI
-835 SAE
+835 Q

>member
-1 MAKEQI
+1 MAE
-7 DEKDKIKIPE
+7 EKKHEYGEKSTRTPR

-30 PFLTTPLIVGR
+30 PFLATPLIVGR

-46 AVRNASKEHNLI
+46 AIRIASEEYKII
-58 VVAAQK
+58 VVVAQK

-69 EVSEEDIYSVGTVCA
+69 NVTREDLYDVGTVCA
-84 IKQVS
+84 IKQMA

-100 EGISRVKIKNFTQTE
+100 EGISRIKIKEYTQTE

-120 AVELMK
+120 KTENIKEMPLIEDK
-126 ETPLVEDEETRNL
+126 ETDKLS
-139 TTTLRMQVEKFI
+139 TTIKIQVEKFI
-151 KLGIPLPTAFVVA
+151 HLGIPLPTAFVVA
-164 ATNISD
+164 ATNVSKI
-170 TEIQADLFASYLL
+170 EIQADLFASYLL
-183 SDTKQKQK
+183 TNTGQKQK
-191 ILEESN
+191 ILEEN
-197 LKKRLKKLTEFLGEE
+197 DIKKRLKKLTEFLGEE
-212 LKRFEVQ
+212 LNKFEVQ

-239 RQQLKAIKNELGEFD
+239 RQQLKAIKDELGEFD
-254 ESVALTKEL
+254 ESIALTKDL
-263 EKKLQKKKM
+263 EKKLNKKKL
-272 PKDVKEKVLKEIQR
+272 PEEAKDKVKKEIQR
-286 LETIPSMSPEYSY
+286 LENIPSMSPEHSY
-299 VRTYIEWMLDV
+299 IRTYVEWMLDV

-315 TKDVLDLKKAKKIL
+315 TEDILDLKKAKKIL
-329 DSDHYDLEKVKTHIL
+329 DGDHYDLDKVKTHIL
-344 DYLAVRKLKGETTK
+344 DYLAVRKLKGKTTK

-376 QSIAKALGRKFIRMS
+376 QSIAKSLGRKFIRMS

-416 IQGLTQV
+416 IQGLNQV

-430 MLDEIDKVGMD
+430 MLDEVDKIGAD

-505 SEEKVHIA
+505 SEEKIHIG
-513 KNFLIPKQLKE
+513 KKFLIPKQLKE
-524 QGIEKYNIKFDDE
+524 QGIEKYHTKFEDDSV
-537 AILTII
+537 LTII
-543 EEYTREAG
+543 DEYTREAG

-568 EIVEGKKHPEVVTAD
+568 EIVEKKEHPKKINAEK
-583 TVRKFLGVPK
+583 VRKYLGVSK
-593 ILPSEIEDKNTVGVA
+593 ILPSEIEDKNRVGVA

-624 STYYKGNGNLILTGK
+624 SIYYKGSGKLILTGK

-650 AISYIRSKAKDFGI
+650 AISYIHSKAKTFGI
-664 DEDLFEKSDI
+664 KEELFDKSDI
-674 HIHVPAGAIP
+674 HLHVPAGAIP
-684 KDGPSAGVAI
+684 KDGPSAGVSI
-694 TTSLVSAF
+694 TSSLVSAF
-702 TGIPVLRKV
+702 TGIPVLRDV

-721 RVLPIGGLKEKLLAA
+721 RVLPVGGLKEKLLAA
-736 KRAGLEKVVLPEK
+736 KRAGLKKVVLPEK
-749 NRQDLEEV
+749 NKKDLEEIPV
-757 PENILKGLKLEFVE
+757 NILKGLKLEFVE
-771 TIDEV
+771 NIDDV
-776 LKHALE
+776 IKHTLE
-782 RSPLKSTEADEKTK
+782 RYPFKEKKS
-796 KPESKKP
+796 
-803 VAEQP
+803 
-808 VTEKTVAEQPVM
+808 
-820 EQPATEQPSGFDSTI
+820 
-835 SAE
+835 

>member
-1 MAKEQI
+1 MAE
-7 DEKDKIKIPE
+7 EKKFDKNIEKINIPK

-30 PFLTTPLIVGR
+30 PFLATPLIVGR

-46 AVRNASKEHNLI
+46 AVKTASKEHKII
-58 VVAAQK
+58 VVVAQK

-69 EVSEEDIYSVGTVCA
+69 QVNKDDLYDIGTACA

-89 NISENEIKCIV
+89 DVSENEIKCIV
-100 EGISRVKIKNFTQTE
+100 EGITRVKIKYFTQTE
-115 PYFRV
+115 PCFKVVTEVLEDIPYID
-120 AVELMK
+120 
-126 ETPLVEDEETRNL
+126 DEETENL
-139 TTTLRMQVEKFI
+139 NTTIRMQVEKFI
-151 KLGIPLPTAFVVA
+151 QLGIPLPTAFVVA
-164 ATNISD
+164 ATNISRP
-170 TEIQADLFASYLL
+170 EIQSDLFASYLL
-183 SDTKQKQK
+183 SSTKQKQK

-197 LKKRLKKLTEFLGEE
+197 LRLRLKKLTKYLGEE
-212 LKRFEVQ
+212 LKKFEVQ

-254 ESVALTKEL
+254 ESIALTKEL
-263 EKKLQKKKM
+263 EKKLQKKKL
-272 PKDVKEKVLKEIQR
+272 PKEAKEKVQKEIER
-286 LETIPSMSPEYSY
+286 LESIPSMSPEHSY
-299 VRTYIEWMLDV
+299 VRTYVEWMLDV

-344 DYLAVRKLKGETTK
+344 DYLAVRKLKGKTTK

-376 QSIAKALGRKFIRMS
+376 HSIAKSLGRKFIRMS

-430 MLDEIDKVGMD
+430 MLDEVDKVGMD

-492 RDRMEIIEIPGYS
+492 KDRMEVIEIPGYS
-505 SEEKVHIA
+505 SEEKIHIA
-513 KNFLIPKQLKE
+513 EKFLIPKQLKE
-524 QGIEKYNIKFDDE
+524 QGVEKYNINFEKD
-537 AILTII
+537 AISLII
-543 EEYTREAG
+543 EQYTREAG

-557 EIANICKKIAR
+557 EISNICKKTAR
-568 EIVEGKKHPEVVTAD
+568 EIVEKKKFSSNVTAVK
-583 TVRKFLGVPK
+583 VRDYLGISK
-593 ILPSEIEDKNTVGVA
+593 ILPSEIEDKNKIGVA

-624 STYYKGNGNLILTGK
+624 STYYKGNGDLILTGK

-650 AISYIRSKAKDFGI
+650 AISYIHSRAKDFGI
-664 DEDLFEKSDI
+664 SEKVFNKSDI
-674 HIHVPAGAIP
+674 HIHVPAGAVP

-694 TTSLVSAF
+694 TSSLVSAF
-702 TGIPVLRKV
+702 TRIPVIRNV

-721 RVLPIGGLKEKLLAA
+721 RILPIGGLKEKLLAA
-736 KRAGLEKVVLPEK
+736 KRAGLKKVVLPEK
-749 NRQDLEEV
+749 NKKDLDEV
-757 PENILKGLKLEFVE
+757 PDNIIKGLKLEFVE
-771 TIDEV
+771 NIDDV
-776 LKHALE
+776 IKHTLE
-782 RSPLKSTEADEKTK
+782 RYPTKTGRKDKKSTKISDKELKVSETQRIS
-796 KPESKKP
+796 P
-803 VAEQP
+803 
-808 VTEKTVAEQPVM
+808 
-820 EQPATEQPSGFDSTI
+820 TI
-835 SAE
+835 Q

>member
-1 MAKEQI
+1 MAEEKRLGKNKE
-7 DEKDKIKIPE
+7 KIKIPE
-17 ELPLLSLKNSVVF
+17 ELPLLSLKNSVIF
-30 PFLTTPLIVGR
+30 PFLATPLVVGR

-46 AVRNASKEHNLI
+46 AVKSASREHKII
-58 VVAAQK
+58 VVVAQK

-69 EVSEEDIYSVGTVCA
+69 QVEKDDLYDVGTACA
-84 IKQVS
+84 IKQVA
-89 NISENEIKCIV
+89 NISENETKCIV
-100 EGISRVKIKNFTQTE
+100 EGISRVKIKYFTQTE

-120 AVELMK
+120 ATEVLE
-126 ETPLVEDEETRNL
+126 EIPLIEDEETENL
-139 TTTLRMQVEKFI
+139 NITVRMQVEKFI
-151 KLGIPLPTAFVVA
+151 QLGIPLPTAFVVA
-164 ATNISD
+164 ATNISKPEVQ
-170 TEIQADLFASYLL
+170 TDLFASYLL
-183 SDTKQKQK
+183 SSTKQKQK
-191 ILEESN
+191 ILEENN
-197 LKKRLKKLTEFLGEE
+197 LKIRLKKLTEYLGEE

-219 SQIRDKVQ
+219 SQIRDKVH

-254 ESVALTKEL
+254 ESIALTREL

-272 PKDVKEKVLKEIQR
+272 PKEANDKVLKEIER
-286 LETIPSMSPEYSY
+286 LEDIPSMSPEHSY
-299 VRTYIEWMLDV
+299 VRTYVELMLDV

-315 TKDVLDLKKAKKIL
+315 TKDVMDLKKAKKIL
-329 DSDHYDLEKVKTHIL
+329 DGDHYDLEKVKTHIL
-344 DYLAVRKLKGETTK
+344 DYLAVRKLKGKSTK

-376 QSIAKALGRKFIRMS
+376 QSIAKSLGRKFIRMS

-430 MLDEIDKVGMD
+430 MLDEVDKIGMD

-456 EQNNSFRD
+456 DQNNSFRD

-471 DLSNVMFITTANIL
+471 DLSNTMFITTANIL

-492 RDRMEIIEIPGYS
+492 RDRMETIEIPGYS
-505 SEEKVHIA
+505 SEEKIHIA
-513 KNFLIPKQLKE
+513 EKFLIPKQLKE
-524 QGIEKYNIKFDDE
+524 QGIEKYNVKFTGE
-537 AILTII
+537 AISLII

-568 EIVEGKKHPEVVTAD
+568 EIVEGKRYPRNITTKK
-583 TVRKFLGVPK
+583 VRNYLGVSK
-593 ILPSEIEDKNTVGVA
+593 VLPSEIEDKNRVGVA

-624 STYYKGNGNLILTGK
+624 STYYGGSGVLILTGK

-650 AISYIRSKAKDFGI
+650 AISYIHSRAKDFGI
-664 DEDLFEKSDI
+664 EDKLFSKSDI
-674 HIHVPAGAIP
+674 HIHVPAGAVP

-694 TTSLVSAF
+694 TSSLVSAF
-702 TGIPVLRKV
+702 TGIPVIRDV

-736 KRAGLEKVVLPEK
+736 KRAGLKKVVLPEK
-749 NRQDLEEV
+749 NRKDLDEV
-757 PENILKGLKLEFVE
+757 PKSILKGLKLEFVE
-771 TIDEV
+771 NIDDV
-776 LKHALE
+776 IKHTLE
-782 RSPLKSTEADEKTK
+782 RYPSKLESPDDKSVKA
-796 KPESKKP
+796 P
-803 VAEQP
+803 VEEPKIRQSQRFTP
-808 VTEKTVAEQPVM
+808 
-820 EQPATEQPSGFDSTI
+820 TI
-835 SAE
+835 Q

>member
-1 MAKEQI
+1 MAE
-7 DEKDKIKIPE
+7 EKKFDKNIEKINIPK

-30 PFLTTPLIVGR
+30 PFLATPLIVGR

-46 AVRNASKEHNLI
+46 AVKTASKEHKII
-58 VVAAQK
+58 VVVAQK

-69 EVSEEDIYSVGTVCA
+69 QVNKDDLYDIGTACA

-89 NISENEIKCIV
+89 DVSENEIKCIV
-100 EGISRVKIKNFTQTE
+100 EGITRVKIKYFTQTE
-115 PYFRV
+115 PCFKVVTEVLEDIPYID
-120 AVELMK
+120 
-126 ETPLVEDEETRNL
+126 DEETENL
-139 TTTLRMQVEKFI
+139 NTTIRMQVEKFI
-151 KLGIPLPTAFVVA
+151 QLGIPLPTAFVVA
-164 ATNISD
+164 ATNISRP
-170 TEIQADLFASYLL
+170 EIQSDLFASYLL
-183 SDTKQKQK
+183 SSTKQKQK

-197 LKKRLKKLTEFLGEE
+197 LRLRLKKLTKYLGEE
-212 LKRFEVQ
+212 LKKFEVQ

-254 ESVALTKEL
+254 ESIALTKEL
-263 EKKLQKKKM
+263 EKKLQKKKL
-272 PKDVKEKVLKEIQR
+272 PKEAKEKVQKEIER
-286 LETIPSMSPEYSY
+286 LESIPSMSPEHSY
-299 VRTYIEWMLDV
+299 VRTYVEWMLDV

-329 DSDHYDLEKVKTHIL
+329 DGDHYDLDKVKTHIL
-344 DYLAVRKLKGETTK
+344 DYLAVRKLKGKTTK

-376 QSIAKALGRKFIRMS
+376 HSIAKSLGRKFIRMS

-430 MLDEIDKVGMD
+430 MLDEVDKVGMD

-492 RDRMEIIEIPGYS
+492 KDRMEVIEIPGYS
-505 SEEKVHIA
+505 SEEKIHIA
-513 KNFLIPKQLKE
+513 EKFLIPKQLKE
-524 QGIEKYNIKFDDE
+524 QGVEKYNINFEKD
-537 AILTII
+537 AISLII
-543 EEYTREAG
+543 EQYTREAG

-557 EIANICKKIAR
+557 EISNICKKIAR
-568 EIVEGKKHPEVVTAD
+568 EIVEKKKFSRNVTAVK
-583 TVRKFLGVPK
+583 VRDYLGISK
-593 ILPSEIEDKNTVGVA
+593 ILPSEIEDKNKIGVA

-624 STYYKGNGNLILTGK
+624 STYYKGNGDLILTGK

-650 AISYIRSKAKDFGI
+650 AISYIHSRAKDFGI
-664 DEDLFEKSDI
+664 SEKVFNKSDI
-674 HIHVPAGAIP
+674 HIHVPAGAVP

-694 TTSLVSAF
+694 TSSLVSAF
-702 TGIPVLRKV
+702 TRIPVIRNV

-736 KRAGLEKVVLPEK
+736 KRAGLKKVVLPEK
-749 NRQDLEEV
+749 NKKDLDEI
-757 PENILKGLKLEFVE
+757 PDNIIKGLKLEFAE
-771 TIDEV
+771 NIDDV
-776 LKHALE
+776 IKHTLE
-782 RSPLKSTEADEKTK
+782 RYPTKTGRKDKKSTKISDKELKVSETQRIS
-796 KPESKKP
+796 P
-803 VAEQP
+803 
-808 VTEKTVAEQPVM
+808 
-820 EQPATEQPSGFDSTI
+820 TI
-835 SAE
+835 Q

>member
-1 MAKEQI
+1 MAE
-7 DEKDKIKIPE
+7 EKKFDKNIEKINIPK

-30 PFLTTPLIVGR
+30 PFLATPLIVGR

-46 AVRNASKEHNLI
+46 AVKTASKEHKII
-58 VVAAQK
+58 VVVAQK

-69 EVSEEDIYSVGTVCA
+69 QVNKDDLYDIGTACA

-89 NISENEIKCIV
+89 DVSENEIKCIV
-100 EGISRVKIKNFTQTE
+100 EGITRVKIKYFTQTE
-115 PYFRV
+115 PCFKVVTEVLEDIPYID
-120 AVELMK
+120 
-126 ETPLVEDEETRNL
+126 DEETENL
-139 TTTLRMQVEKFI
+139 NTTIRMQVEKFI
-151 KLGIPLPTAFVVA
+151 QLGIPLPTAFVVA
-164 ATNISD
+164 ATNISRP
-170 TEIQADLFASYLL
+170 EIQSDLFASYLL
-183 SDTKQKQK
+183 SSTKQKQK

-197 LKKRLKKLTEFLGEE
+197 LRLRLKKLTKYLGEE
-212 LKRFEVQ
+212 LKKFEVQ

-254 ESVALTKEL
+254 ESIALTKEL
-263 EKKLQKKKM
+263 EKKLQKKKL
-272 PKDVKEKVLKEIQR
+272 PKEAKEKVQKEIER
-286 LETIPSMSPEYSY
+286 LESIPSMSPEHSY
-299 VRTYIEWMLDV
+299 VRTYVEWMLDV

-329 DSDHYDLEKVKTHIL
+329 DGDHYDLDKVKTHIL
-344 DYLAVRKLKGETTK
+344 DYLAVRKLKGKTTK

-376 QSIAKALGRKFIRMS
+376 HSIAKSLGRKFIRMS

-407 YVGALPGRI
+407 YVGALPGRV

-430 MLDEIDKVGMD
+430 MLDEVDKVGMD

-492 RDRMEIIEIPGYS
+492 KDRMEVIEIPGYS
-505 SEEKVHIA
+505 SEEKIHIA
-513 KNFLIPKQLKE
+513 EKFLIPKQLKE
-524 QGIEKYNIKFDDE
+524 QGVEKYNINFEKD
-537 AILTII
+537 AISLII
-543 EEYTREAG
+543 EQYTREAG

-557 EIANICKKIAR
+557 EISNICKKIAR
-568 EIVEGKKHPEVVTAD
+568 EIVEKKKFSRNVTAVK
-583 TVRKFLGVPK
+583 VRDYLGISK
-593 ILPSEIEDKNTVGVA
+593 ILPSEIEDKNKIGVA

-624 STYYKGNGNLILTGK
+624 STYYKGNGDLILTGK

-650 AISYIRSKAKDFGI
+650 AISYIHSRAKDFGI
-664 DEDLFEKSDI
+664 SEKVFNKSDI
-674 HIHVPAGAIP
+674 HIHVPAGAVP

-694 TTSLVSAF
+694 TSSLVSAF
-702 TGIPVLRKV
+702 TRIPVIRNV

-736 KRAGLEKVVLPEK
+736 KRAGLKKVVLPEK
-749 NRQDLEEV
+749 NKKDLDEI
-757 PENILKGLKLEFVE
+757 PDNIIKGLKLEFAE
-771 TIDEV
+771 NIDDV
-776 LKHALE
+776 IKHTLE
-782 RSPLKSTEADEKTK
+782 RYPTKTGRKDKKSTKTSDK
-796 KPESKKP
+796 ELKVSETQRISP
-803 VAEQP
+803 
-808 VTEKTVAEQPVM
+808 
-820 EQPATEQPSGFDSTI
+820 TI
-835 SAE
+835 Q